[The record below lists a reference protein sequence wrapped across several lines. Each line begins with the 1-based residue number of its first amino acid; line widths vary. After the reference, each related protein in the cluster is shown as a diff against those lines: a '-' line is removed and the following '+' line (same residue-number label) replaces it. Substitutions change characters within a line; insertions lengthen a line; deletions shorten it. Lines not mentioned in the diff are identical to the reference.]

1 MTRSTPTRR
10 MFAGLTAALALP
22 LVLGACSEEAA
33 DGVAADENGA
43 AAGGTSGGGTGDG
56 EFPVI
61 VDTLYGEITV
71 EVKPE
76 RIVAIGGSYTDQL
89 VALGVQPIAFVGSPR
104 AGDDFLTGYPWF
116 EGTDLDLAAE
126 DPSLLAEGYAP
137 SLEAI
142 AALEPDLIIGDGA
155 EWAIDEAMFAEI
167 SLIAPTYTPHHELD
181 ADWGTMLTDIAA
193 LTGTSEVAEGLLA
206 DFEAQIADA
215 RSRLESLAGATYVYG
230 DIREQEIR
238 LAVDVYMLEQIGL
251 VPDTELAAQGAIS
264 LEQLDEVTS
273 DVFYVMVWRGD
284 TVQEDLEADPRY
296 DSLPAAQNGAVI
308 AADATITNAL
318 EPGPLAFAWWL
329 EQVVGG
335 LESSPLNS
343 EQ

>member
-1 MTRSTPTRR
+1 MTRFTPSRR

-22 LVLGACSEEAA
+22 LVLGACSEGDGAGA
-33 DGVAADENGA
+33 DDSGA
-43 AAGGTSGGGTGDG
+43 AAGGTSGGGTGGG
-56 EFPVI
+56 EFPVT
-61 VDTLYGEITV
+61 VDTFYGEITV
-71 EVKPE
+71 EAKPE
-76 RIVAIGGSYTDQL
+76 RVVAIGGSYLDQL

-104 AGDDFLTGYPWF
+104 AGEDFLTGYPWF
-116 EGTDLDLAAE
+116 QGVDLDLTAE
-126 DPSLLAEGYAP
+126 EPALLAEGYSP

-142 AALEPDLIIGDGA
+142 AALAPDLIIGDGA

-167 SLIAPTYTPHHELD
+167 SLIAPTYTPHHKLD
-181 ADWGTMLTDIAA
+181 ADWGTMLSDIAA
-193 LTGTSEVAEGLLA
+193 LTGTSEAAAGILA
-206 DFEAQIADA
+206 DFDVQIEDA
-215 RSRLESLAGATYVYG
+215 RTRLENLSGATYVYG

-238 LAVDVYMLEQIGL
+238 LAVDVYMLEQLGL
-251 VPDTELAAQGAIS
+251 APDVELAAQGAIS

-273 DVFYVMVWRGD
+273 DVFFVMVWRGD

-308 AADATITNAL
+308 AADATLTNAL

-329 EQVVGG
+329 EQVVGQ
-335 LESSPLNS
+335 LESSPLNN